1 MRKIFLIVLIVAV
14 MGTGGFIFI
23 FYGQKGEA
31 TELNGGRVVEV
42 KENSIIAEGFVVYS
56 ADPAGQR
63 EFKKIEF
70 RIVPGTVL
78 TNRVRII
85 TREQAES
92 GKQFYPTDQDMPG
105 RIEDL
110 KSDTGIVSIKS
121 DKDLFKTSKAAA
133 TEILY
138 NTYELPF

>member
-1 MRKIFLIVLIVAV
+1 M
-14 MGTGGFIFI
+14 
-23 FYGQKGEA
+23 
-31 TELNGGRVVEV
+31 VEV

-92 GKQFYPTDQDMPG
+92 GKQFYPTDQDKPG